1 MLGTI
6 FRSRIITMF
15 EAFGVLGSI
24 LLGASALPQAI
35 ESYRS
40 KNSDGLALGFVA
52 MWWFGMVF
60 MTIYIVP
67 KGDMILIANYVA
79 NLILVTIIARYKLW
93 PIR

>member
-6 FRSRIITMF
+6 FRSRIIIMLDT
-15 EAFGVLGSI
+15 FGVLGSI

-40 KNSDGLALGFVA
+40 KNSDGLTLGFIA
-52 MWWFGMVF
+52 MWWCGMVF

-67 KGDMILIANYVA
+67 KGDMILIANYIA

>member
-1 MLGTI
+1 
-6 FRSRIITMF
+6 MF
-15 EAFGVLGSI
+15 DTFGVLGSI

-40 KNSDGLALGFVA
+40 KNSDGLTLGFVA
-52 MWWFGMVF
+52 MWWLGMVS

-67 KGDMILIANYVA
+67 KGDMILIANYIV
-79 NLILVTIIARYKLW
+79 NLFLVTIIARYKLW

>member
-1 MLGTI
+1 MFDTLGWLGGMLL
-6 FRSRIITMF
+6 
-15 EAFGVLGSI
+15 AF
-24 LLGASALPQAI
+24 SAVPQAL

-40 KNSDGLALGFVA
+40 KNSDGLTLGFIA
-52 MWWFGMVF
+52 MWWTGMVS

-67 KGDMILIANYVA
+67 KGDMILIANYIV

>member
-1 MLGTI
+1 ML
-6 FRSRIITMF
+6 
-15 EAFGVLGSI
+15 EAFGIIGSI
-24 LLGASALPQAI
+24 LLGASALPQAL

-60 MTIYIVP
+60 MTVYIVP
-67 KGDMILIANYVA
+67 KGDMILIANYIT
-79 NLILVTIIARYKLW
+79 NLFLVTIIVRYKLW